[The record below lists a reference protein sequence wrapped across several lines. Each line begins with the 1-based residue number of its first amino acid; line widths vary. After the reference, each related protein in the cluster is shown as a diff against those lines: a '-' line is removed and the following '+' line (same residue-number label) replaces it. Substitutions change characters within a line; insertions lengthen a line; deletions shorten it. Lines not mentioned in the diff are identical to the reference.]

1 MIIKPKRLEKGD
13 CIGVISP
20 ASGFKDKKKA
30 MKGIE
35 YLESLGYKVK
45 VGRNTFKIRGF
56 LAGTDKERLA
66 DLHQMFADKKVNAII
81 CLRGGYGTSRLLDF
95 IDYKL
100 IKNNPKILCGY
111 SDITALHLA
120 FLKMTNLVTFHSPMV
135 GSAFV
140 NHIKKF
146 TLNNFFDI
154 LSNPE
159 THKEYPI
166 PKGWKK
172 LEVINKGKAKGRLVG
187 GNLSIV
193 VSTLGTPYE
202 IDTKNKIVFLE
213 DVGEESYRLDRYLT
227 HLLNA
232 RKLYDASGFIIGLNV
247 DCEPEEKA
255 RQSSREVF
263 IERLKALKKPLIL
276 GFPFGH
282 INEQITIPYGIMA
295 LLDAT
300 NGKLTL
306 QEKCVL

>member
-1 MIIKPKRLEKGD
+1 MIKPKRLEKDD

-35 YLESLGYKVK
+35 YFESLGYKVK
-45 VGRNTFKIRGF
+45 IGRNMFKIRGF

-66 DLHQMFADKKVNAII
+66 DLHQMFADKKVDAII
-81 CLRGGYGTSRLLDF
+81 CLRGGYGTNRLLDS

-100 IKNNPKILCGY
+100 IKNNPKIFCGY

-120 FLKMTNLVTFHSPMV
+120 FSKMTNLVTFHSPMV
-135 GSAFV
+135 GAFTDT
-140 NHIKKF
+140 IKKF
-146 TLNNFFDI
+146 TINNLLDI
-154 LSNPE
+154 LTNPE
-159 THKEYPI
+159 TQKEYPI

-172 LEVINKGKAKGRLVG
+172 LEVINKGKVKGRLVG
-187 GNLSIV
+187 GNLSLV

-213 DVGEESYRLDRYLT
+213 DTGEESYRLDRYIT
-227 HLLNA
+227 HLLTA
-232 RKLYDASGFIIGLNV
+232 GKLSDASGIIIGLNV
-247 DCEPEEKA
+247 DCEPKDKT
-255 RQSSREVF
+255 RQSSREVL
-263 IERLKALKKPLIL
+263 IERLKPLKKPLLL

-282 INEQITIPYGIMA
+282 IKEQITIPYGIMA

-300 NGKLTL
+300 NGKLIL
-306 QEKCVL
+306 QEKCVI